1 MRESSFVCCCLH
13 MSTFWVNYSVS
24 VTVSLLTFIAP
35 IQLCCESVVG
45 HHMHVCSLYFLDV
58 FRDDYAFIQQYYI
71 YPSSYQKTFHS
82 IYFHTALLHMGCEKI
97 TTQHMLHHLHSTPP
111 PPLHGASSQGS
122 AWSNASL
129 LRTSWNCATFICYD
143 WQTNK
148 GNISVTPKWL
158 QRETKQLSVKTL
170 F

>member
-1 MRESSFVCCCLH
+1 MRESSFVCCCLR

-58 FRDDYAFIQQYYI
+58 FRDDYDFIQQYYI

-97 TTQHMLHHLHSTPP
+97 TTQHMLHHLHSPP
-111 PPLHGASSQGS
+111 PPPHSMELLPKALPEVTHRSSEHLETVLHLS
-122 AWSNASL
+122 AMTGKPTRGTSL
-129 LRTSWNCATFICYD
+129 
-143 WQTNK
+143 
-148 GNISVTPKWL
+148 
-158 QRETKQLSVKTL
+158 
-170 F
+170 

>member
-1 MRESSFVCCCLH
+1 MRESSFVCCCLR
-13 MSTFWVNYSVS
+13 MSTFRVNYSVS

-82 IYFHTALLHMGCEKI
+82 IYYSYCSSSYGLWKNYNPTHVTSSP
-97 TTQHMLHHLHSTPP
+97 QHPP
-111 PPLHGASSQGS
+111 IHGASSQGS
-122 AWSNASL
+122 VWSNASL

-158 QRETKQLSVKTL
+158 LRETKQLSVKTL

>member
-1 MRESSFVCCCLH
+1 MRESSFVCCCLR

-24 VTVSLLTFIAP
+24 LTVSLLTFIAP

-97 TTQHMLHHLHSTPP
+97 TTQHMLHHPHST

-122 AWSNASL
+122 VWSNATQNILKLCYIHL
-129 LRTSWNCATFICYD
+129 LWLANQQGEHLCNPQMVTEGN
-143 WQTNK
+143 QTT
-148 GNISVTPKWL
+148 VC
-158 QRETKQLSVKTL
+158 
-170 F
+170 

>member
-1 MRESSFVCCCLH
+1 MRESSFVCCCLR

-24 VTVSLLTFIAP
+24 LTVSLLTFIAP

-97 TTQHMLHHLHSTPP
+97 TTQHMLHHPHSTPP
-111 PPLHGASSQGS
+111 PSME
-122 AWSNASL
+122 L
-129 LRTSWNCATFICYD
+129 LPKALSEVTQRRTSWNCATFICYD

-158 QRETKQLSVKTL
+158 LRETKQLSVKTL